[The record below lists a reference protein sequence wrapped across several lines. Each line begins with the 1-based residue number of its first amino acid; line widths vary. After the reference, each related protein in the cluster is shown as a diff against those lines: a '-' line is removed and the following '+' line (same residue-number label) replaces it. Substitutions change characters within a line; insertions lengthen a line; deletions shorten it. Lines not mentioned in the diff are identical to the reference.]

1 MADKSPESPALS
13 VRGVVKSY
21 GRRRVLD
28 EVAFEIAAGER
39 VALMGPSGS
48 GKSTLLNL
56 IAGIDRCDSG
66 DIHIAGRNLGSM
78 SGDALCLLRRKSV
91 TTVFQFFHLLPTLTV
106 RENIEFPLQLLGLGN
121 SQRRERVEQ
130 LVTEVQL
137 NTRAD
142 AFPDQLSGGEMQRV
156 AIARA
161 LAPQPDLILADE
173 PTGNLDSST
182 GATILDLLE
191 TLSEGRGT
199 ALLLVTHHQEATRIC
214 NRTLDL
220 LDGRLTTRSSASPF
234 VSETT

>member
-1 MADKSPESPALS
+1 MVEVPNKTTPLDVIS
-13 VRGVVKSY
+13 VDKSY
-21 GRRRVLD
+21 GRRKVLD
-28 EVAFEIAAGER
+28 GVSFAIDSGER

-56 IAGIDRCDSG
+56 IAGIDHADAG
-66 DIHIAGRNLGSM
+66 DIRIGGQSLGAM
-78 SGDALCLLRRKSV
+78 NGDELCHLRRKSV

-106 RENIEFPLQLLGLGN
+106 RENIEFPLQLLGL
-121 SQRRERVEQ
+121 SAEERQQRIEE

-137 NTRAD
+137 TERAD

-161 LAPQPDLILADE
+161 LAPQPSLILADE
-173 PTGNLDSST
+173 PTGNLDSNT

-191 TLSEGRGT
+191 TLSKKHDT

-214 NRTLDL
+214 RRTLDL
-220 LDGRLTTRSSASPF
+220 LDGRLSTRT
-234 VSETT
+234 SEP

>member
-1 MADKSPESPALS
+1 MTDATNKPTALRVS
-13 VRGVVKSY
+13 EVDKSY

-28 EVAFEIAAGER
+28 GVSFDIDSGER

-56 IAGIDRCDSG
+56 IAGIDHPDAG
-66 DIHIAGRNLGSM
+66 DIRIRGESLGAM
-78 SGDALCLLRRKSV
+78 NGDQLGHLRRKSV

-106 RENIEFPLQLLGLGN
+106 RENIEFPLQLLGL
-121 SQRRERVEQ
+121 SPDERRQRMED

-137 NTRAD
+137 TERAD

-161 LAPQPDLILADE
+161 LAPQPSLILADE

-191 TLSEGRGT
+191 ELSKKHGT

-214 NRTLDL
+214 RRTLDL
-220 LDGRLTTRSSASPF
+220 LDGRLSTRR
-234 VSETT
+234 SEP